1 MINLKPGQNV
11 LDVGTGTG
19 VLIKYIYDRV
29 GSKGRIDA
37 LDISEKMLEQ
47 AKKKHRYENLNFIVG
62 DVCNTA
68 VKNAAYDCI
77 ICYNVFPHFTDR
89 ETAVLNMVQ
98 GLIEGGR
105 LVVCHSQSREKVNS
119 IHQSGESLL
128 KTDLL
133 PPAEQVGKMMEG
145 TGLTV
150 YKLVDSQEFYFV
162 GGIKL

>member
-1 MINLKPGQNV
+1 M
-11 LDVGTGTG
+11 
-19 VLIKYIYDRV
+19 
-29 GSKGRIDA
+29 
-37 LDISEKMLEQ
+37 
-47 AKKKHRYENLNFIVG
+47 
-62 DVCNTA
+62 
-68 VKNAAYDCI
+68 
-77 ICYNVFPHFTDR
+77 
-89 ETAVLNMVQ
+89 
-98 GLIEGGR
+98 
-105 LVVCHSQSREKVNS
+105 VCHSQSREKVNS